1 MQRARKE
8 ESLRSAD
15 FIAAD
20 RLGWTWWGVKEK
32 SKINLERCKRAGF
45 IGENE

>member
-15 FIAAD
+15 FIGAG
-20 RLGWTWWGVKEK
+20 RLGWTETGVKEK
-32 SKINLERCKRAGF
+32 VKIFLGRGKRPGF
-45 IGENE
+45 TG